1 MTAAH
6 QSSVRTL
13 ADSAADLGQLGP
25 AFGLL
30 SQTETEL
37 SLPFTQM
44 ADTMGSL
51 RELLLRRVQAEHVS
65 GLSALLG
72 FSTGLATSLKEVL
85 ANHDASL
92 AELGEASSLL
102 EAKTLER
109 RRHEELQRAERE
121 GRAPKRGGVL
131 GKFDELT
138 APFMDDPA
146 AYGAKLDARISEAE
160 IALQA
165 CNPKLDPDPNP
176 DPNPTRARI
185 LTT

>member
-1 MTAAH
+1 
-6 QSSVRTL
+6 
-13 ADSAADLGQLGP
+13 
-25 AFGLL
+25 
-30 SQTETEL
+30 
-37 SLPFTQM
+37 M

>member
-1 MTAAH
+1 M
-6 QSSVRTL
+6 
-13 ADSAADLGQLGP
+13 
-25 AFGLL
+25 
-30 SQTETEL
+30 
-37 SLPFTQM
+37 
-44 ADTMGSL
+44 
-51 RELLLRRVQAEHVS
+51 
-65 GLSALLG
+65 
-72 FSTGLATSLKEVL
+72 L

-165 CNPKLDPDPNP
+165 CNPKLDPNPNP